1 MTEEQ
6 NKNGEEKVTLIITIL
21 GAIFF
26 GFLLPLIVW
35 FVKRDSFSSYADTAD
50 DIYSRDYMRS
60 FVICRYRVH
69 SSAAGSYCEYC
80 CSCYGCCCR

>member
-35 FVKRDSFSSYADTAD
+35 FVKRDSFLLML
-50 DIYSRDYMRS
+50 I
-60 FVICRYRVH
+60 V
-69 SSAAGSYCEYC
+69 
-80 CSCYGCCCR
+80 